1 MRKLLT
7 ATLAAAFMLMIAIP
21 AMAQQGEMKLGP
33 TLNFGTSSAGSLGI
47 GAKFVYGI
55 SDKIDLVPEFIYY
68 LKKDFYSQMLIN
80 ADAAYTFTESNQYK
94 FYGIAGLTAQLWSVD
109 WDTDLDLDYEYEY
122 KSDDLDDLLD
132 ASSSGTNFGINA
144 GVGTHY
150 FLSDNMHLV
159 GEARYVIIS
168 DYAQLLVTAGIL
180 FKL

>member
-7 ATLAAAFMLMIAIP
+7 ATFAAALMLMITIP

-33 TLNFGTSSAGSLGI
+33 TINFGTSSAGSLGI

-55 SDKIDLVPEFIYY
+55 NDKIDLVPEFIYY
-68 LKKDFYSQMLIN
+68 LKKDFYSQMLVN
-80 ADAAYTFTESNQYK
+80 ADGAYTFSESDQLK
-94 FYGIAGLTAQLWSVD
+94 FYGIAGLTAQFWSVD
-109 WDTDLDLDYEYEY
+109 WDNSLDF
-122 KSDDLDDLLD
+122 KSDDLGDLLD

-150 FLSDNMHLV
+150 YLSDKMHLV

-168 DYAQLLVTAGIL
+168 DYAQLLITAGIL